1 MKKLNDLLE
10 KNKALAVAVPIGLVI
25 IFGLFYFS
33 SQAKGNEKSFNN
45 TKKTNI
51 DTSLP
56 EASENPLPE
65 STLDVMNEYDTYEQ
79 NKAEDQKKNSNLN
92 IEEDYN
98 RTYQQPDD
106 KVTEKLNTIINRFD
120 KNTSSPK
127 VSSRENNN
135 SYSSPKVKTP
145 VIVEDNV
152 ENENST
158 SEKKS
163 SSSGFFKSSK
173 KTQQTKEDNLTVFAC
188 VHTNQTIMNNQR
200 VKLRTT
206 KEFIYNGER
215 YPINTIVYGIAT
227 VQPNRLIIKINRINQ
242 TDIKLEV
249 YDSEDSLPGLY
260 VLTPNLNAALK
271 TEMQNEGLQEQDLNK
286 IPFSKSLKSVFERK
300 IREEKISLINNYK
313 VIIKIDSNEK

>member
-1 MKKLNDLLE
+1 MKNLNDLLA
-10 KNKALAVAVPIGLVI
+10 KNKALALTIPVGLVLL
-25 IFGLFYFS
+25 FALFYFS

-92 IEEDYN
+92 IDEDYN
-98 RTYQQPDD
+98 RDYQQADD
-106 KVTEKLNTIINRFD
+106 KVAEKLNTIINRFD
-120 KNTSSPK
+120 KNKTAPSNTNNY
-127 VSSRENNN
+127 ENNN
-135 SYSSPKVKTP
+135 YSSPKVKSTNP
-145 VIVEDNV
+145 VVSVEKEDNK
-152 ENENST
+152 ET
-158 SEKKS
+158 EKKS
-163 SSSGFFKSSK
+163 KSSGFFKSSK
-173 KTQQTKEDNLTVFAC
+173 KGPGEKDTNLTVFAC

-200 VKLRTT
+200 VKLRST

-215 YPINTIVYGIAT
+215 YPINTIIYGIAT

-271 TEMQNEGLQEQDLNK
+271 TEMQSEGIQDEDLNK
-286 IPFSKSLKSVFERK
+286 IPFSKSLKNIFEKK

-313 VIIKIDSNEK
+313 VIIKIDANEK